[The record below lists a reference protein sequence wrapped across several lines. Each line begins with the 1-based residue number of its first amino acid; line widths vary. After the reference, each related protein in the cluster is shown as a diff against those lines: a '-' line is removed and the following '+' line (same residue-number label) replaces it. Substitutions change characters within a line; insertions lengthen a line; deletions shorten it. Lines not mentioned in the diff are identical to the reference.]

1 MNGEQRRGA
10 KSLRTAVSRATTD
23 HPVADHVLGC
33 AWSLGRSAAHWRPR
47 ARAHMATAPSV
58 PPVAL
63 PSASQPSLSP
73 SPPQSPRS
81 PRLTLAHGLS
91 QFERVHSVPAGL
103 VHIPSPT
110 TQRRCLY
117 HAAKSGDVEELRSML
132 AAGLCPD
139 AADQAT
145 PLPAIP
151 TAPGRRNALH
161 FAVIYGNV
169 EMVRLLLEAGASVNT
184 PDRSGWQPLHFAAL
198 NGRSTKIE
206 ITKLLLDAGGNRH
219 AAIAVQQHNSLA
231 MRQPLNS
238 PGRRPLTVAAA
249 EFARRHGQPE
259 VAELIDG
266 YGQAGGG
273 GANGES

>member
-1 MNGEQRRGA
+1 MA
-10 KSLRTAVSRATTD
+10 TVPSVLATAVGA
-23 HPVADHVLGC
+23 VA
-33 AWSLGRSAAHWRPR
+33 
-47 ARAHMATAPSV
+47 
-58 PPVAL
+58 PPAVVEQHETF
-63 PSASQPSLSP
+63 PQPPSLQPP
-73 SPPQSPRS
+73 SS

-117 HAAKSGDVEELRSML
+117 HAAKSGDIDELRSML
-132 AAGLCPD
+132 DAGLRPD
-139 AADQAT
+139 APDQAT
-145 PLPAIP
+145 PVPAIA

-161 FAVIYGNV
+161 FAVIYGNL
-169 EMVRLLLEAGASVNT
+169 EMVRMLLDAGASVNA

-198 NGRSTKIE
+198 NGRPTKLE

-231 MRQPLNS
+231 MRLPPSS

-249 EFARRHGQPE
+249 EFARRHGQPDI
-259 VAELIDG
+259 AALIDD
-266 YGQAGGG
+266 YGGVDGGD
-273 GANGES
+273 AAR